1 MKNWSLLWSLT
12 PTMNPFLIYFIVSI
26 VNSVV
31 WTFFVLRH
39 NQQNRLSLGL
49 AGAWVATLVLA
60 AFWQAEVI
68 PWFWSFHQ
76 GILLV
81 WLSAIILQ
89 VMAAATIWSE
99 TPLLY
104 FPPVFCAV
112 IGVIVNLTAFL
123 HLLWIA
129 TVSPGGV

>member
-31 WTFFVLRH
+31 WIFFVLRH

>member
-1 MKNWSLLWSLT
+1 
-12 PTMNPFLIYFIVSI
+12 MNPFLIYFIVSI

-31 WTFFVLRH
+31 WIFFVLRH

-49 AGAWVATLVLA
+49 ASAWVATLVLA

>member
-1 MKNWSLLWSLT
+1 
-12 PTMNPFLIYFIVSI
+12 MNPFLIYFIVSI

-31 WTFFVLRH
+31 WIFFVLRH
-39 NQQNRLSLGL
+39 NQQKRLSLGL

>member
-1 MKNWSLLWSLT
+1 
-12 PTMNPFLIYFIVSI
+12 MNPYLIYFIVLI
-26 VNSVV
+26 VNTFI

-60 AFWQAEVI
+60 AFWQAEAI
-68 PWFWSFHQ
+68 PWFWSFLQ

-104 FPPVFCAV
+104 LPPFFCAV

-123 HLLWIA
+123 HFLWIA
-129 TVSPGGV
+129 TVSPAGV

>member
-39 NQQNRLSLGL
+39 NQQNRLSMGL
-49 AGAWVATLVLA
+49 AGAWVATLILA

-68 PWFWSFHQ
+68 PWFWSFQQ
-76 GILLV
+76 GILLI

-89 VMAAATIWSE
+89 VMTAATIWNE

-104 FPPVFCAV
+104 FLPVFCAV

>member
-1 MKNWSLLWSLT
+1 
-12 PTMNPFLIYFIVSI
+12 MNPFLIYFIVSI

-31 WTFFVLRH
+31 WIFFVLRH

-81 WLSAIILQ
+81 GLSAIILQ

>member
-1 MKNWSLLWSLT
+1 
-12 PTMNPFLIYFIVSI
+12 MNPFLIYFIVSI

-39 NQQNRLSLGL
+39 NEQNRLSLGL
-49 AGAWVATLVLA
+49 AGAWVATLILA

-76 GILLV
+76 GVLLV

-89 VMAAATIWSE
+89 VITAATIWNE

-104 FPPVFCAV
+104 FLPVFYAV

>member
-1 MKNWSLLWSLT
+1 MKNWSLLWSPT

-26 VNSVV
+26 LNSVV
-31 WTFFVLRH
+31 WIFFVLRH
-39 NQQNRLSLGL
+39 NQQNRLSRGL

>member
-1 MKNWSLLWSLT
+1 
-12 PTMNPFLIYFIVSI
+12 MNPFLIYFIVSI

>member
-1 MKNWSLLWSLT
+1 
-12 PTMNPFLIYFIVSI
+12 MNPFLIYFIVSI

-31 WTFFVLRH
+31 LTFFVLRH

-60 AFWQAEVI
+60 AFWRAEAI

>member
-1 MKNWSLLWSLT
+1 
-12 PTMNPFLIYFIVSI
+12 MNPFLIYFIVSI

-31 WTFFVLRH
+31 WIFFVLRH

>member
-39 NQQNRLSLGL
+39 NEQNRLSLGL
-49 AGAWVATLVLA
+49 AGAWVATLILA
-60 AFWQAEVI
+60 AFWQAEFI

-89 VMAAATIWSE
+89 VMTAATIWNE

-104 FPPVFCAV
+104 FLPAFCAV